1 MSEKQSRQVFAAS
14 RSPSFFRPAGSFKMR
29 LFRSPTQHQVLRFF
43 SACLIA
49 ALLSGAALPQS
60 GKGSGPGRRTITLNV
75 IVHAPAERVVTRDD
89 FDLYD
94 AGSPQEIQSF
104 SRLDSGTRIILM
116 IDSSASLR
124 AELPALQAAVQA
136 VINELYSD
144 DQMMVVGYNESA
156 EIIEDMTPDLA
167 KLNATPAKIIRKGF
181 PNLFDA
187 LIAVS
192 DALSSQA
199 KTGMEKRAIIL
210 ISDGYDSE
218 SKTKFADALRALQEE
233 NIVLFA
239 IQVSDRIRGALLR
252 DKPKPTAALDQ
263 LTTGTGGSVYPF
275 DKVEQS
281 AKTIA
286 DDMRKNWYR
295 LVYTPSGINT
305 LNARRLLLMSH
316 DAQIQLRTKGSHPE
330 HFRSSN

>member
-1 MSEKQSRQVFAAS
+1 M
-14 RSPSFFRPAGSFKMR
+14 RSFPSPKPYKVRGIFIALLAVAFLS
-29 LFRSPTQHQVLRFF
+29 S
-43 SACLIA
+43 A
-49 ALLSGAALPQS
+49 ALSQS
-60 GKGSGPGRRTITLNV
+60 GKGNTPGRRTVTLNV
-75 IVHAPAERVVTRDD
+75 IVHAPENRVVTRDD

-94 AGSPQEIQSF
+94 AGTPQEIQSF
-104 SRLDSGTRIILM
+104 SRLDSGSRIILM
-116 IDSSASLR
+116 IDSSTSLR
-124 AELPALQAAVQA
+124 AEPPALQAAVQA

-167 KLNATPAKIIRKGF
+167 KLQAAAGKIIRKGF

-192 DALSSQA
+192 DSLSNQA

-210 ISDGYDSE
+210 VSDGYDSE

-233 NIVLFA
+233 NIVLYA
-239 IQVSDRIRGALLR
+239 IQVADRTRGALLR
-252 DKPKPTAALDQ
+252 DKPKPRAALEQ
-263 LTTGTGGSVYPF
+263 LTDGTGGAIHSF
-275 DKVEQS
+275 EKIEES

-295 LVYTPSGINT
+295 LVYSPSGINT

-316 DAQIQLRTKGSHPE
+316 DSSVQLRTKGSHPE
-330 HFRSSN
+330 RFRSAN